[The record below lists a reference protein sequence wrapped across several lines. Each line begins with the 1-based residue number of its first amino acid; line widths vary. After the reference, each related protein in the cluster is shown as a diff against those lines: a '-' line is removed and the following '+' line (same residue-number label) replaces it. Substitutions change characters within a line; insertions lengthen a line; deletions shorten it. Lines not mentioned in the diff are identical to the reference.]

1 MKLPRLLLCLL
12 AAVALALPPIGVHAA
27 AGHASAAVHADMECP
42 HHAPAPGHGDSS
54 HGDANHGDAKS
65 IAQNCCPSAPFGW
78 AVMAAGAPA
87 LAAAAVD
94 RSPRAGFALQGFISA
109 KDPPPPRV

>member
-1 MKLPRLLLCLL
+1 MKLPRLLLCLF

-27 AGHASAAVHADMECP
+27 AGHASAGAHSDMECP
-42 HHAPAPGHGDSS
+42 HHAPASGHGDSR
-54 HGDANHGDAKS
+54 HGDAKS
-65 IAQNCCPSAPFGW
+65 TVQSCCPSAPFGW

-87 LAAAAVD
+87 PAIAAVD
-94 RSPRAGFALQGFISA
+94 RSPRASFALYGFISA